1 MRYRENMSEYDF
13 IKDMMDIIGR
23 PKKSYIEEAG
33 KGVVDFCVEWPL
45 FENLDRNILLNL
57 LDYFGHDQSLIENR
71 DNLVDILSD
80 YEVPEGAYYESEG
93 YPEDY
98 PNDFKHFTREY
109 DY

>member
-45 FENLDRNILLNL
+45 FENLDRNTLLNL
-57 LDYFGHDQSLIENR
+57 LDYFGHDQSLMENM
-71 DNLVDILSD
+71 DELVDILSD

-93 YPEDY
+93 YLEDY